1 MTIEA
6 NPQHV
11 KPRNSGQTVVSIKA
25 PIRVAMNTPI
35 TVEIK
40 PLIAAPTPAICPIG
54 CMARALRLPN
64 KNPMAVNC
72 RPKKTSNIHKGGFT
86 LFINNNT

>member
-1 MTIEA
+1 MKRKITIEA

-35 TVEIK
+35 TVEIN

-64 KNPMAVNC
+64 KNPMAVN
-72 RPKKTSNIHKGGFT
+72 
-86 LFINNNT
+86 